1 MGINN
6 VGQIYYPPLFV
17 PEKNRARKK
26 KRMLLWKTVTT
37 LEMLK
42 MASASIFLL
51 TAKAK
56 QSIIE
61 IDSENIILKHDL
73 QVDCIFELIEIS
85 KIISQIHNCLIVFW
99 RLRERIEE
107 TSYYLALTR
116 VRIYIVNKTRQSID
130 RE

>member
-1 MGINN
+1 
-6 VGQIYYPPLFV
+6 
-17 PEKNRARKK
+17 
-26 KRMLLWKTVTT
+26 MLLWKTVTT

-61 IDSENIILKHDL
+61 IDSENIILKYDL
-73 QVDCIFELIEIS
+73 EVDCIFGLMEIS

-99 RLRERIEE
+99 RLRERIDKS
-107 TSYYLALTR
+107 SYYLTLTR
-116 VRIYIVNKTRQSID
+116 VGIYIVNETHQSIG